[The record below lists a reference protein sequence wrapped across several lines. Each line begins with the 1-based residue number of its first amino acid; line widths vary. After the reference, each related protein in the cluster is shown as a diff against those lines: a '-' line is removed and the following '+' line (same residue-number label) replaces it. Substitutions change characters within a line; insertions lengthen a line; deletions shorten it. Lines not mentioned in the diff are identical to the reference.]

1 MDWVYVSPILT
12 AEKGSDHGYDV
23 TDPSTVDPSRG
34 GPEGLAALS
43 RAAKDKGLGI
53 LADIVPNHMGVA
65 SPKQNPWWWQLL
77 KEGRGSKY
85 AEAFDVDWDFGGG
98 KIRIPVL
105 GSDDDLDELKI
116 VDDELRYYD
125 HSFPLAEG
133 TYTAGESPREVH
145 ARQHYELVGWR
156 RADADLN
163 YRRFFAVN
171 TLAGVRVEVPWVF
184 DESHAEVVRWFREG
198 LVDGLRIDHP
208 DGLADPEGYLAR
220 LREATGGAYLL
231 VEKILEPGEAA
242 AGELRVR
249 RDHRIRRLG

>member
-1 MDWVYVSPILT
+1 MVV
-12 AEKGSDHGYDV
+12 
-23 TDPSTVDPSRG
+23 
-34 GPEGLAALS
+34 AA
-43 RAAKDKGLGI
+43 A
-53 LADIVPNHMGVA
+53 
-65 SPKQNPWWWQLL
+65 
-77 KEGRGSKY
+77 EGRPRLKVCRGLRRRLG
-85 AEAFDVDWDFGGG
+85 VRRGG

-105 GSDDDLDELKI
+105 GSDDDLDELKV

-133 TYTAGESPREVH
+133 TYTSGDNPREVH

-184 DESHAEVVRWFREG
+184 DESHEEIVRWFREG

-220 LREATGGAYLL
+220 LREVTGGALTCWWRRSWNRGGSGCPRPSTAKGPQDTTPWL
-231 VEKILEPGEAA
+231 TLTAFLWTR
-242 AGELRVR
+242 LRR
-249 RDHRIRRLG
+249 ST